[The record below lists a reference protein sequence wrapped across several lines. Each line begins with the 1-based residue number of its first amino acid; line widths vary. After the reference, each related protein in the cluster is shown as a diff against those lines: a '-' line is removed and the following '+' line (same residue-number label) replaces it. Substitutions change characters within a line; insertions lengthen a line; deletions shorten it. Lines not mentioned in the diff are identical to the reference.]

1 MDTTAAIPPRETPQ
15 LKRAGLLAL
24 AFVAVLWLV
33 KLVELASGLDL
44 TDFGVR
50 PLESYG
56 LLGILTAPLVHA
68 SFEHLIMNSVPL
80 LVLLTLARF
89 NYPSGSWRAFIFIW
103 LAGGLGLWLIGRPS
117 WHIGASGVTHGLMFY
132 LFVLGLLRRDR
143 YAIAVAMIVFFL
155 YGGMVVTVL
164 PREAHVSW
172 EAHLSGALAGTIAAF
187 LWQKLDP
194 PAALPRP
201 SWELEEEAASAA
213 KEADAATYKLPRPAQ
228 VPVLWHR
235 VPDDERGVVIEFP
248 LRRRR
253 DDETPPTVH

>member
-201 SWELEEEAASAA
+201 SWELEEEAAAA
-213 KEADAATYKLPRPAQ
+213 AREADAATYELPRPVQ

-235 VPDDERGVVIEFP
+235 VPDERGVILEFP